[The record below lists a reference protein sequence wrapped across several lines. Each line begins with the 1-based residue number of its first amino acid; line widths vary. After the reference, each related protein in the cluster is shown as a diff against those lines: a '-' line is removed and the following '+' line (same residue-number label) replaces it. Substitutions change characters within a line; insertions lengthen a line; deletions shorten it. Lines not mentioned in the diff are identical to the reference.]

1 MFCCRN
7 RFPQFDCRYSFVD
20 LRSAPQ
26 RVGASLAKEEGRH
39 PRDLCQRAFV
49 RRRALLRAMGL
60 PLRPLLWRELVSHP
74 ALPEP
79 HRPPTRVVLA
89 TILKYLRLFE
99 ALLRRDVV
107 ATLDISK

>member
-1 MFCCRN
+1 
-7 RFPQFDCRYSFVD
+7 
-20 LRSAPQ
+20 
-26 RVGASLAKEEGRH
+26 
-39 PRDLCQRAFV
+39 
-49 RRRALLRAMGL
+49 MGL

-89 TILKYLRLFE
+89 AILKDLRLFE

-107 ATLDISK
+107 AALDTSSNNARNQKAWSLILLLLLFINHV